1 MQIGKIPE
9 SVLKRSVFKKL
20 TVKRPEV
27 LVHPGVG
34 EDCGILSTNENEAVV
49 LSTDPITGTV
59 KEIGNLAFH
68 ITANDIASSGAELV
82 GMLLTIILPPDSSE
96 QDLRQIM
103 DPISQRAAENN
114 VEIIGGHTEVSAAVN
129 QPLVSVVGVGKIQK
143 DQIIKTGGLQPGD
156 DLVLTKWAGIEG
168 TSIIAYEK
176 ESELMERFSSEFVQ
190 RAKDFSNLLSV
201 VPDGRIAMEVGVH
214 AMHDVTEGGV
224 YGALWEMAAASGV
237 GLQVDLKKIPIHQ
250 ETIEICEVFDLN
262 PYMLISSGC
271 MLIGTSQGTRLVEE
285 LKKAGIHSAVIGYAT
300 NDNDRVITSGDEK
313 RFLESPKV
321 DELYKALQ

>member
-1 MQIGKIPE
+1 
-9 SVLKRSVFKKL
+9 
-20 TVKRPEV
+20 
-27 LVHPGVG
+27 
-34 EDCGILSTNENEAVV
+34 
-49 LSTDPITGTV
+49 
-59 KEIGNLAFH
+59 
-68 ITANDIASSGAELV
+68 
-82 GMLLTIILPPDSSE
+82 MLLLASCKNKSE
-96 QDLRQIM
+96 QEQQVMLNIK
-103 DPISQRAAENN
+103 ETTTTNY
-114 VEIIGGHTEVSAAVN
+114 
-129 QPLVSVVGVGKIQK
+129 VVGVGKIQK

-313 RFLESPKV
+313 RFLEPPKV